1 MEHRTSMAPTTA
13 LIDCARIFAAIE
25 LSKKSWLLAIYRPS
39 LDRTSQYRVEHGDA
53 ARLLELLGRARQEEQ
68 QALGQAI
75 GVSCCY
81 EASYDGFWLHRE
93 LEAAGIENF
102 VIDPAS
108 LLVNRRARRA
118 KTDRID
124 VRGLLRSLIAWLRG
138 DKEVCRMAH
147 PPSPAEEDARRTHR
161 ERQRLLKE
169 RIGHVNRIKGLL
181 ATQGIYGYQPLHRDR
196 RQAFAELTTAAG
208 EPLPVRLKQEL
219 ERELTRLELTLD
231 QICQVEAERDAALDA
246 AKTDESNAMAQLLR
260 IKSIGAEAATILGL
274 EVFYRNFTNRRQVA
288 AYAGLTPS
296 PYASGS
302 KNRDQGISKAG
313 NALVRKTLIEIA
325 WLWLRWQPD
334 SALSQWFKQR
344 TTHQKSRGLR
354 INIVALARK
363 LLLALWRFVTT
374 GVVPEG
380 AVLKVA

>member
-1 MEHRTSMAPTTA
+1 MAATTA

-25 LSKKSWLLAIYRPS
+25 LSKKNWLLAIYRPS

-68 QALGQAI
+68 QTLGQPI

-81 EASYDGFWLHRE
+81 EASYDGFWLHRQ

-108 LLVNRRARRA
+108 LLVNRRAKRA

-181 ATQGIYGYQPLHRDR
+181 ATQGIYGYQPVFSPL
-196 RQAFAELTTAAG
+196 RQL
-208 EPLPVRLKQEL
+208 
-219 ERELTRLELTLD
+219 
-231 QICQVEAERDAALDA
+231 
-246 AKTDESNAMAQLLR
+246 
-260 IKSIGAEAATILGL
+260 
-274 EVFYRNFTNRRQVA
+274 
-288 AYAGLTPS
+288 
-296 PYASGS
+296 
-302 KNRDQGISKAG
+302 
-313 NALVRKTLIEIA
+313 
-325 WLWLRWQPD
+325 
-334 SALSQWFKQR
+334 
-344 TTHQKSRGLR
+344 
-354 INIVALARK
+354 
-363 LLLALWRFVTT
+363 
-374 GVVPEG
+374 
-380 AVLKVA
+380 

>member
-1 MEHRTSMAPTTA
+1 MAATAA

-25 LSKKSWLLAIYRPS
+25 LSKKNWLLAIYRPS

-68 QALGQAI
+68 QTLGQPI

-81 EASYDGFWLHRE
+81 EASYDGFWLHRQ

-108 LLVNRRARRA
+108 LLVNRRAKRA

-124 VRGLLRSLIAWLRG
+124 VRGLLRSLIAWLRR

-196 RQAFAELTTAAG
+196 RQAFAELTTASG
-208 EPLPVRLKQEL
+208 EPLPTRLKQEL

-231 QICQVEAERDAALDA
+231 QIRQVEAERDAVLDA

-274 EVFYRNFTNRRQVA
+274 EVFYRNFANRRQVA

>member
-1 MEHRTSMAPTTA
+1 MAPTTA

-25 LSKKSWLLAIYRPS
+25 LSKKSWLLAIYRPTV
-39 LDRTSQYRVEHGDA
+39 DRTSQYRVEHGDA
-53 ARLLELLGRARQEEQ
+53 AHLLELLGRARQEEQ
-68 QALGQAI
+68 QALGQPI

-196 RQAFAELTTAAG
+196 RQAFAELTTASG
-208 EPLPVRLKQEL
+208 EPLPTRLKREL
-219 ERELTRLELTLD
+219 KRELTRLELTLD
-231 QICQVEAERDAALDA
+231 QIRQVEADRDAALDA

-274 EVFYRNFTNRRQVA
+274 EVFYRDFTNRRQVA

-374 GVVPEG
+374 GVAPEG

>member
-1 MEHRTSMAPTTA
+1 MEQKTSIAPTTA
-13 LIDCARIFAAIE
+13 LVDCARIFAAIE
-25 LSKKSWLLAIYRPS
+25 LSKKTWLLAIYRPS
-39 LDRTSQYRVEHGDA
+39 LDRTSQYRVKPGDA
-53 ARLLELLGRARQEEQ
+53 AHLLELLGRARQQEERE
-68 QALGQAI
+68 LGQTI
-75 GVSCCY
+75 GISCCY
-81 EASYDGFWLHRE
+81 EASYDGFWLHRQ
-93 LEAAGIENF
+93 LEAAGVENF
-102 VIDPAS
+102 VIDPTS

-138 DKEVCRMAH
+138 DKDVCRMVH

-161 ERQRLLKE
+161 ERQRLIKE
-169 RIGHVNRIKGLL
+169 RVGHVNRIKGLL
-181 ATQGIYGYQPLHRDR
+181 ATQGIYDHQPIHKDR
-196 RQAFAELTTAAG
+196 RQAFAELRTADG
-208 EPLPVRLKQEL
+208 EPLPSRLRQEL
-219 ERELTRLELTLD
+219 ERELTRLELVLD
-231 QICQVEAERDAALDA
+231 QIRQVEAERDAVLDA
-246 AKTDESNAMAQLLR
+246 AKHNETSVMAQLIKL
-260 IKSIGAEAATILGL
+260 KSIGPEAATILGL
-274 EVFYRNFTNRRQVA
+274 EMFYRDFTNRRQVA

-296 PYASGS
+296 PFDSGF

-325 WLWLRWQPD
+325 WIWLRWQPD

-363 LLLALWRFVTT
+363 LLIALWRFVTT

-380 AVLKVA
+380 AVLKAA

>member
-1 MEHRTSMAPTTA
+1 MERKTSMAPTIA

-25 LSKKSWLLAIYRPS
+25 LSKKAWLLAIYRPS
-39 LDRTSQYRVEHGDA
+39 LDRTSQYRVKPGDA
-53 ARLLELLGRARQEEQ
+53 AHLLELLGRARQEEE

-81 EASYDGFWLHRE
+81 EASYDGFWLHRQ
-93 LEAAGIENF
+93 LEAAGVENF
-102 VIDPAS
+102 VIDPTS

-124 VRGLLRSLIAWLRG
+124 VKGLLRSLIAWLRG
-138 DKEVCRMAH
+138 DKEVCRMVH

-161 ERQRLLKE
+161 ERQRVLKE
-169 RIGHVNRIKGLL
+169 RVGHVNRIKGLL
-181 ATQGIYGYQPLHRDR
+181 ATQGVYDYQPLHRDR
-196 RQAFAELTTAAG
+196 RRAFAELITADG
-208 EPLPVRLKQEL
+208 EPLPPRLKQEL
-219 ERELTRLELTLD
+219 ERELTRLELALD
-231 QICQVEAERDAALDA
+231 QIRQIEGERDAVLEA
-246 AKTDESNAMAQLLR
+246 AKADETNAMAQLVKL
-260 IKSIGAEAATILGL
+260 KSIGAEAATVLGL
-274 EVFYRNFTNRRQVA
+274 EMFYRDFANRRQVA

-296 PYASGS
+296 PYDSGS

-313 NALVRKTLIEIA
+313 NALVRKTLVEIA

-334 SALSQWFKQR
+334 SALSHWFKQR

-354 INIVALARK
+354 INIVAMARK

-380 AVLKVA
+380 AVLKAA

>member
-1 MEHRTSMAPTTA
+1 MWIAPPDA
-13 LIDCARIFAAIE
+13 LIECGRICAAIE
-25 LSKKSWLLAIYRPS
+25 LSKKAWLLAIYRPS
-39 LDRTSQYRVEHGDA
+39 LDRTSQHRVKPGDA
-53 ARLLELLGRARQEEQ
+53 AHLLALLERARRQEER
-68 QALGQAI
+68 ALGQTI
-75 GVSCCY
+75 GIGCCY
-81 EASYDGFWLHRE
+81 EASYDGFWLHRQ
-93 LEAAGIENF
+93 LEAAGVENF
-102 VIDPAS
+102 VIDPTS

-138 DKEVCRMAH
+138 DKDVCRMVH
-147 PPSPAEEDARRTHR
+147 PPSSVEEDARRTHR
-161 ERQRLLKE
+161 ERQRLIKE

-181 ATQGIYGYQPLHRDR
+181 ATQGIYDYHPIHQHHRQR
-196 RQAFAELTTAAG
+196 FAELTTACG
-208 EPLPVRLKQEL
+208 EPLPPRLRQEL
-219 ERELTRLELTLD
+219 ERELTRLQLVLD
-231 QICQVEAERDAALDA
+231 QIRQVEAERDAVLEASRHDQ
-246 AKTDESNAMAQLLR
+246 TTAMAQLIKL
-260 IKSIGAEAATILGL
+260 KSIGPEAATILDR
-274 EVFYRNFTNRRQVA
+274 EMFYRNFANRRQVA

-296 PYASGS
+296 PFDSGV

-325 WLWLRWQPD
+325 WMWLRWQPD

-380 AVLKVA
+380 AVLKAA

>member
-1 MEHRTSMAPTTA
+1 MEQKTSIAPTTA
-13 LIDCARIFAAIE
+13 LVDCARIFAAIE
-25 LSKKSWLLAIYRPS
+25 LSKKTWLLAIYRPS
-39 LDRTSQYRVEHGDA
+39 LDRTSQYRVKPGDA
-53 ARLLELLGRARQEEQ
+53 AHLLELLGRARQQEERE
-68 QALGQAI
+68 LGQTI
-75 GVSCCY
+75 GISCCY
-81 EASYDGFWLHRE
+81 EASYDGFWLHRQ
-93 LEAAGIENF
+93 LEAAGVENF
-102 VIDPAS
+102 VIDPTS

-138 DKEVCRMAH
+138 DKDVCRMVH

-161 ERQRLLKE
+161 ERQRLIKE
-169 RIGHVNRIKGLL
+169 RVGHVNRIKGLL
-181 ATQGIYGYQPLHRDR
+181 ATQGIYDHQPIHKDR
-196 RQAFAELTTAAG
+196 RQAFAELRTADG
-208 EPLPVRLKQEL
+208 EPLPSRLRQEL
-219 ERELTRLELTLD
+219 ERELTRLELALD
-231 QICQVEAERDAALDA
+231 QIRQVEAERDAVLDA
-246 AKTDESNAMAQLLR
+246 AKHNETSVMAQLIKL
-260 IKSIGAEAATILGL
+260 KSIGPEAATILGL
-274 EVFYRNFTNRRQVA
+274 EMFYRDFTNRRQVA

-296 PYASGS
+296 PFDSGF

-325 WLWLRWQPD
+325 WIWLRWQPD

-363 LLLALWRFVTT
+363 LLIALWRFVTT

-380 AVLKVA
+380 AVLKAA

>member
-231 QICQVEAERDAALDA
+231 QIRQVEADRDAALDA

-274 EVFYRNFTNRRQVA
+274 EVFYRDFANRRQVA

>member
-1 MEHRTSMAPTTA
+1 MAATAA

-25 LSKKSWLLAIYRPS
+25 LSKKNWLLAIYRPS

-68 QALGQAI
+68 QTLGQPI

-81 EASYDGFWLHRE
+81 EASYDGFWLHRQ

-108 LLVNRRARRA
+108 LLVNRRAKRA

-124 VRGLLRSLIAWLRG
+124 VRGLLRSLIAWLRR

-196 RQAFAELTTAAG
+196 RQAFAELTTASG
-208 EPLPVRLKQEL
+208 EPLPTRLKQEL

-231 QICQVEAERDAALDA
+231 QIRQVEAERDAVLDA

-274 EVFYRNFTNRRQVA
+274 EVFYRNFANRRQVA

-354 INIVALARK
+354 INIVSKIAPRALALRHH
-363 LLLALWRFVTT
+363 WC
-374 GVVPEG
+374 G
-380 AVLKVA
+380 A

>member
-1 MEHRTSMAPTTA
+1 MAATTA

-25 LSKKSWLLAIYRPS
+25 LSKKNWLLAIYRPS
-39 LDRTSQYRVEHGDA
+39 LDRTSQYRLEHGDA

-68 QALGQAI
+68 QALGQTI

-81 EASYDGFWLHRE
+81 EASYDGFWLHRQ

-108 LLVNRRARRA
+108 LLVNRRAKRA

-196 RQAFAELTTAAG
+196 RQAFAELTTASG
-208 EPLPVRLKQEL
+208 EPLPTRLKQEL

-231 QICQVEAERDAALDA
+231 QIRQVEAERDAALDA

-274 EVFYRNFTNRRQVA
+274 EVFYRNFANRRQVA

>member
-1 MEHRTSMAPTTA
+1 MEQKTSIAPTTA
-13 LIDCARIFAAIE
+13 LVDCARIFAAIE
-25 LSKKSWLLAIYRPS
+25 LSKKTWLLAIYRPS
-39 LDRTSQYRVEHGDA
+39 LDRTSQYRVKPGDA
-53 ARLLELLGRARQEEQ
+53 AHLLELLGRARQQEERE
-68 QALGQAI
+68 LGQTI
-75 GVSCCY
+75 GISCCY
-81 EASYDGFWLHRE
+81 EASYDGFWLHRQ
-93 LEAAGIENF
+93 LEAAGVENF
-102 VIDPAS
+102 VIDPTS

-138 DKEVCRMAH
+138 DKDVCRMVH

-161 ERQRLLKE
+161 ERQRLIKE
-169 RIGHVNRIKGLL
+169 RVGHVNRIKGLL
-181 ATQGIYGYQPLHRDR
+181 ATQGIYDHQPIHKDR
-196 RQAFAELTTAAG
+196 RQAFAELRTADR
-208 EPLPVRLKQEL
+208 EPLPSRLRQEL
-219 ERELTRLELTLD
+219 ERELTRLELVLD
-231 QICQVEAERDAALDA
+231 QIRQVEAERDAVLDA
-246 AKTDESNAMAQLLR
+246 TKHNETSVMAQLIKL
-260 IKSIGAEAATILGL
+260 KSIGPEAATILGL
-274 EVFYRNFTNRRQVA
+274 EMFYRDFTNRRQVA

-296 PYASGS
+296 PFDSGF

-325 WLWLRWQPD
+325 WIWLRWQPD

-363 LLLALWRFVTT
+363 LLIALWRFVTT

-380 AVLKVA
+380 AVLKAA

>member
-1 MEHRTSMAPTTA
+1 MEQKTSIAPTTA
-13 LIDCARIFAAIE
+13 LVDCARIFAAIE
-25 LSKKSWLLAIYRPS
+25 LSKKTWLLAIYRPS
-39 LDRTSQYRVEHGDA
+39 LDRTSQYRVKPGDA
-53 ARLLELLGRARQEEQ
+53 AHLLELLGRARQQEERE
-68 QALGQAI
+68 LGQTI
-75 GVSCCY
+75 GISCCY
-81 EASYDGFWLHRE
+81 EASYDGFWLHRQ
-93 LEAAGIENF
+93 LEAAGVENF
-102 VIDPAS
+102 VIDPTS

-138 DKEVCRMAH
+138 DKDVCRMVH

-161 ERQRLLKE
+161 ERQRLIKE
-169 RIGHVNRIKGLL
+169 RVGHVNRIKGLL
-181 ATQGIYGYQPLHRDR
+181 ATQGIYDHQPIHKDR
-196 RQAFAELTTAAG
+196 RQAFAELRTADG
-208 EPLPVRLKQEL
+208 EPLPSRLRQEL
-219 ERELTRLELTLD
+219 ERELTRLELVLD
-231 QICQVEAERDAALDA
+231 QVRQVEAERDAVLDA
-246 AKTDESNAMAQLLR
+246 AKHNETSVMAQLIKL
-260 IKSIGAEAATILGL
+260 KSIGPEAATILGL
-274 EVFYRNFTNRRQVA
+274 EMFYRDFTNRRQVA

-296 PYASGS
+296 PFDSGF

-325 WLWLRWQPD
+325 WIWLRWQPD

-363 LLLALWRFVTT
+363 LLIALWRFVTT

-380 AVLKVA
+380 AVLKAA

>member
-1 MEHRTSMAPTTA
+1 MEQKTSIAPTTA
-13 LIDCARIFAAIE
+13 LVDCARIFAAIE
-25 LSKKSWLLAIYRPS
+25 LSKKTWLLAIYRPS
-39 LDRTSQYRVEHGDA
+39 LDRTSEYRVKPGDA
-53 ARLLELLGRARQEEQ
+53 AHLLELLGRARQQEERE
-68 QALGQAI
+68 LGQTI
-75 GVSCCY
+75 GISCCY
-81 EASYDGFWLHRE
+81 EASYDGFWLHRQ
-93 LEAAGIENF
+93 LEAAGVENF
-102 VIDPAS
+102 VIDPTS

-138 DKEVCRMAH
+138 DKDVCRMVH

-161 ERQRLLKE
+161 ERQRLIKE
-169 RIGHVNRIKGLL
+169 RVGHVNRIKGLL
-181 ATQGIYGYQPLHRDR
+181 ATQGIYDHQPIHKDR
-196 RQAFAELTTAAG
+196 RQAFAELRTADG
-208 EPLPVRLKQEL
+208 EPLPSRLRQEL
-219 ERELTRLELTLD
+219 ERELTRLELVLD
-231 QICQVEAERDAALDA
+231 QIRQVEAERDAVLDA
-246 AKTDESNAMAQLLR
+246 AKHNETSVMAQLIKL
-260 IKSIGAEAATILGL
+260 KSIGPEAATILGL
-274 EVFYRNFTNRRQVA
+274 EMFYRDFTNRRQVA

-296 PYASGS
+296 PFDSGF

-325 WLWLRWQPD
+325 WIWLRWQPD

-363 LLLALWRFVTT
+363 LLIALWRFVTT

-380 AVLKVA
+380 AVLKAA

>member
-1 MEHRTSMAPTTA
+1 LRQ
-13 LIDCARIFAAIE
+13 I
-25 LSKKSWLLAIYRPS
+25 LSKKTWLLAIYRPS
-39 LDRTSQYRVEHGDA
+39 LDRTSQYRVKPGDA
-53 ARLLELLGRARQEEQ
+53 AHLLELLGRARQQEERE
-68 QALGQAI
+68 LGQTI
-75 GVSCCY
+75 GISCCY
-81 EASYDGFWLHRE
+81 EASYDGFWLHRQ
-93 LEAAGIENF
+93 LEAAGVENF
-102 VIDPAS
+102 VIDPTS

-138 DKEVCRMAH
+138 DKDVCRMVH

-161 ERQRLLKE
+161 ERQRLIKE
-169 RIGHVNRIKGLL
+169 RVGHVNRIKGLL
-181 ATQGIYGYQPLHRDR
+181 ATQGIYDHQPIHKDR
-196 RQAFAELTTAAG
+196 RQAFAELRTADG
-208 EPLPVRLKQEL
+208 EPLPSRLRQEL
-219 ERELTRLELTLD
+219 ERELTRLELVLD
-231 QICQVEAERDAALDA
+231 QIRQVEAERDAVLDA
-246 AKTDESNAMAQLLR
+246 AKHNETSVMAQLIKL
-260 IKSIGAEAATILGL
+260 KSIGPEAATILGL
-274 EVFYRNFTNRRQVA
+274 EMFYRDFTNRRQVA

-296 PYASGS
+296 PFDSGF

-325 WLWLRWQPD
+325 WIWLRWQPD

-363 LLLALWRFVTT
+363 LLIALWRFVTT

-380 AVLKVA
+380 AVLKAA

>member
-39 LDRTSQYRVEHGDA
+39 LDRISQYRVEHGDA